1 MRGVVQRV
9 RRASVTVDGVV
20 TGQIGTGLLVLVGA
34 AEGDDERDAETL
46 AGKVARLRVFA
57 DADGKMNLDVQQAG
71 GAVLAVSQF
80 TLLGDCR
87 RGRRPSFV
95 RAARPELA
103 RPLFEHY
110 VKATRDL
117 GLRCETGV
125 FGAMM
130 DVELLN
136 DGPVT
141 LLLDTRRLF

>member
-1 MRGVVQRV
+1 MRAVIQRV
-9 RRASVTVDGVV
+9 RRASVTVDGAV
-20 TGQIGTGLLVLVGA
+20 TGTIGAGLLVLVGA
-34 AEGDDERDAETL
+34 AEGDDEKDAEAL
-46 AGKVARLRVFA
+46 ASKVARLRVFA

-103 RPLFEHY
+103 RPLFDHY
-110 VKATRDL
+110 VQATRDL
-117 GLRCETGV
+117 DLRCETGV

-141 LLLDTRRLF
+141 LLLDTSRLF